1 MAKLRACKACGAQI
15 AKSAKHCPQCG
26 AKQHSVGRIIG
37 IILIIIAILMLLSF
51 CHSAMNGDSAETAKP
66 VDGSVKTTPEATP
79 AIYGVGDALEMKGIR
94 TTLTAVRT
102 FYGSQFLTPE
112 DGNEFVVFEFE
123 IENHSEKEIAV
134 SSLLCFSAYADDYK
148 LELSLSAMSQDK
160 GQQLDGTIAA
170 GKKMKGV
177 VGFEVAE
184 GWETAEVHFKPG
196 AWSGSEFVF
205 TVKHPN

>member
-1 MAKLRACKACGAQI
+1 MAKLRFCKACGAQI
-15 AKSAKHCPQCG
+15 ASSVKRCPQCG
-26 AKQHSVGRIIG
+26 AKQRSVGRTIG
-37 IILIIIAILMLLSF
+37 IIIIIIAILMFLSL
-51 CHSAMNGDSAETAKP
+51 CHSAINGDTAETAKP
-66 VDGSVKTTPEATP
+66 VDGSAKIMPEATP
-79 AIYGVGDALEMKGIR
+79 AVYGVGETLELKNIR

-102 FYGSQFLTPE
+102 SYGSQFLTPE

-177 VGFEVAE
+177 VGFEAAE
-184 GWETAEVHFKPG
+184 GWKTAEIHFKPS

-205 TVKHPN
+205 TTVHP